1 MTRSSRRSD
10 LEERINREIRRSQV
24 RTDAYDDAVATALGL
39 NRTDYRCVDALGI
52 EGPLTAGQLA
62 KAVGVS
68 TAAITT
74 AIDRLE
80 RAGYARRR
88 RDERDRRRVL
98 VELEPKVHE
107 AAWRYFEPLA
117 RRAQEVYAE
126 FSEDELEVLAR
137 FLERA
142 SERFDGM
149 VDELRE
155 QLAAE

>member
-1 MTRSSRRSD
+1 MSRRSE
-10 LEERINREIRRSQV
+10 LEERISREIRRSQV

-39 NRTDYRCVDALGI
+39 NRTDYRCIDALGI

-62 KAVGVS
+62 RAVGVS

-88 RDERDRRRVL
+88 RDEQDRRRVL
-98 VELEPKVHE
+98 VELDAKVHE
-107 AAWRYFEPLA
+107 AAWPYFEPLQ
-117 RRAQEVYAE
+117 RRAEQLYAE
-126 FSEDELEVLAR
+126 FTEEELEVLVR

-142 SERFDGM
+142 RDRFDGM
-149 VDELRE
+149 VDELRAR
-155 QLAAE
+155 LSAP